1 MITIILARFSLSSE
15 ALGQGGEGGGV
26 LYELL
31 GEDVSLRPSTL
42 TPHKNLVQPYFAILN
57 HTKLVLNYVLKQY
70 LCIYK
75 LADEILVLSFIKL
88 PISEEIS

>member
-1 MITIILARFSLSSE
+1 MINIILARFPLSSE
-15 ALGQGGEGGGV
+15 ALGQGEGGGGG

-42 TPHKNLVQPYFAILN
+42 TLPKNLVQLYFAILN
-57 HTKLVLNYVLKQY
+57 HTKLVLNCVLKQY

-88 PISEEIS
+88 PIPEQIS

>member
-1 MITIILARFSLSSE
+1 MITIILARFPLSNE
-15 ALGQGGEGGGV
+15 ALGQEGGGGV

-42 TPHKNLVQPYFAILN
+42 TPHKNLAQLYFAILN

-88 PISEEIS
+88 PNPKEIS

>member
-1 MITIILARFSLSSE
+1 MINIILARFPLSSE
-15 ALGQGGEGGGV
+15 ALGQGGGGRGV

-42 TPHKNLVQPYFAILN
+42 TLPKNLVQLYFAILN
-57 HTKLVLNYVLKQY
+57 HTKLVLNCVLKQY

-88 PISEEIS
+88 PIPEQIS